1 MLHEATDS
9 LCLEG
14 FVHLYYLCVCVCI
27 RVELYM
33 CLHARV
39 CLFCCVLCMCSLC
52 VSGYVCVCVCVFL
65 TGDEPV
71 LDRHVRSNWVRPQVL
86 CAETARALQRSA
98 SLTWHKHWL
107 GQQHCHLQTTKHN
120 IKKHTLGSASL
131 VLYVCWMMI
140 VDILIWIVFTL
151 QTCTVE
157 MII

>member
-1 MLHEATDS
+1 MKQQILFVWKVLFIFIIFVSVFVSVLNCTCAYMLVYA
-9 LCLEG
+9 C
-14 FVHLYYLCVCVCI
+14 FVV
-27 RVELYM
+27 
-33 CLHARV
+33 
-39 CLFCCVLCMCSLC
+39 FCACVLFVCPGM
-52 VSGYVCVCVCVFL
+52 CVCVCVFL

-107 GQQHCHLQTTKHN
+107 GQQHCHLQTTIHN